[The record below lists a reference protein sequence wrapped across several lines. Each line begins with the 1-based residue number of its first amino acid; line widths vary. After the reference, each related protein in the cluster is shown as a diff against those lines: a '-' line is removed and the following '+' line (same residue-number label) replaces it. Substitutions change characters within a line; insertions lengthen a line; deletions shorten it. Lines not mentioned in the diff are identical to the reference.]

1 MKTEIT
7 VGIDLTNINDR
18 RVAQI
23 ALPMM
28 LSNITVPLLGFFDTA
43 VIGQLG
49 DPTLIAALGLGSIL
63 ISTLYWLCGF
73 LRMGTTGLTA
83 QAKGEDNQREVV
95 QILIRGLLIG
105 VLLGILIL
113 LVALPVFR
121 LFFFIS
127 PAEPSVEAHA
137 LTYAKI
143 RVFSAPLAIANIV
156 LIGWLIAME
165 RALRVFF
172 VQFFVNILN
181 LSLSMLLVFKWEYG
195 IEGVAYA
202 TLISEVCGFFLSL
215 TMCRNVLDYRSN
227 FTVKGIFDL
236 AKWMN
241 LFSINFN
248 IFLRSLLLEMVF
260 LSFLF
265 WGASFGTLIQAAN
278 QILIQF
284 LHIFSYAL
292 DGFAFSAEVLVGISY
307 GRKRLD
313 DLRNAVLICSKWAA
327 ITALGL
333 SIVVF
338 FFGPIFIGFMT
349 TSAEVVNVANEY
361 LVWITLAPT
370 ISFLAYI
377 MDGIFLGSTHTVAM
391 RKAMLIATAFYFSV
405 AIIFS
410 SVYQNHGLW
419 LSLSLFLIA
428 RALTLFYFYPN
439 IERSVSDIRYS

>member
-1 MKTEIT
+1 ME
-7 VGIDLTNINDR
+7 VDLTKINDR

-49 DPTLIAALGLGSIL
+49 EPELIAALGLGSIL

-83 QAKGEDNQREVV
+83 QAKGEENPREVV
-95 QILIRGLLIG
+95 QILIRGVLIG
-105 VLLGILIL
+105 VFLGILIL
-113 LVALPVFR
+113 LISLPIFR
-121 LFFFIS
+121 IFFLIS
-127 PAEPSVEAHA
+127 PAEPSVEAHS
-137 LTYAKI
+137 LTYVEI
-143 RVFSAPLAIANIV
+143 RVFSAPIAIANIT

-172 VQFFVNILN
+172 IQFFVNILN
-181 LSLSMLLVFKWEYG
+181 LSLSMLLVLTWDYG

-202 TLISEVCGFFLSL
+202 TLISEVFGFFLSL
-215 TMCRNVLDYRSN
+215 IMCRNVIDYQSN
-227 FTVKGIFDL
+227 FSVKGIFNPT
-236 AKWMN
+236 KWMN

-260 LSFLF
+260 LSFVF
-265 WGASFGTLIQAAN
+265 WGASFGTIVQAAN

-284 LHIFSYAL
+284 LHIFSYTL

-307 GRKRLD
+307 GRKKLN
-313 DLRNAVLICSKWAA
+313 DLRKSVLLCTRWAA
-327 ITALGL
+327 ITALSL
-333 SIVVF
+333 SLIVF
-338 FFGPIFIGFMT
+338 FFGSSFIDLMT
-349 TSAEVVNVANEY
+349 TSAEVVKIANEY
-361 LVWITLAPT
+361 LLWITLAPT
-370 ISFLAYI
+370 LSFLAYI
-377 MDGIFLGSTHTVAM
+377 MDGVFLGSTHTVAM
-391 RKAMLIATAFYFSV
+391 RKAMLIATVFYFSV
-405 AIIFS
+405 GIILS
-410 SVYQNHGLW
+410 SIYQNHGLW

-439 IERSVSDIRYS
+439 IERSVSAIRYS

>member
-1 MKTEIT
+1 MK
-7 VGIDLTNINDR
+7 VDLTNINNR

-23 ALPMM
+23 ALPIM

-49 DPTLIAALGLGSIL
+49 EPELIAALGLGSIL

-83 QAKGEDNQREVV
+83 QAKGEDNLREVV
-95 QILIRGLLIG
+95 QVLIRGLLIG
-105 VLLGILIL
+105 ILLGILIL
-113 LVALPVFR
+113 LISLPIFR
-121 LFFFIS
+121 IFFLIS

-137 LTYAKI
+137 LTYVEI
-143 RVFSAPLAIANIV
+143 RIFSAPIAIANIT

-165 RALRVFF
+165 RALRIFF
-172 VQFFVNILN
+172 IQFFVNILN
-181 LSLSMLLVFKWEYG
+181 LSLSMLLVLTWDYG

-202 TLISEVCGFFLSL
+202 TLFSELCGFFLSL
-215 TMCRNVLDYRSN
+215 IMCRNVIDYGSN
-227 FTVKGIFDL
+227 FTVKGIFNL
-236 AKWMN
+236 AKWIN

-265 WGASFGTLIQAAN
+265 WGASFGTLVQAAN

-307 GRKRLD
+307 GRKKLY
-313 DLRNAVLICSKWAA
+313 DLRKSVLICTRLAA
-327 ITALGL
+327 IMALGL
-333 SIVVF
+333 SLIVF
-338 FFGPIFIGFMT
+338 FFGSGLIDLMT
-349 TSAEVVNVANEY
+349 TSAEVVKIANEY
-361 LVWITLAPT
+361 LVWITLTPT

-377 MDGIFLGSTHTVAM
+377 MDGVFLGSTHTVAM
-391 RKAMLIATAFYFSV
+391 RKAMLISTAFYFSV
-405 AIIFS
+405 AIILS

-439 IERSVSDIRYS
+439 IERSVSTIRYS

>member
-1 MKTEIT
+1 MG
-7 VGIDLTNINDR
+7 VDLSNINNR

-49 DPTLIAALGLGSIL
+49 EPELIAALGLGSIL

-83 QAKGEDNQREVV
+83 QAKGEDNPREIV

-113 LVALPVFR
+113 LISLPVFR
-121 LFFFIS
+121 VFFLIS

-137 LTYAKI
+137 LTYVEI
-143 RVFSAPLAIANIV
+143 RVFSAPIAIANIT

-172 VQFFVNILN
+172 IQFFVNILN
-181 LSLSMLLVFKWEYG
+181 LSLSILLVLTWEYG

-215 TMCRNVLDYRSN
+215 IMCRRVIDYGSN
-227 FTVKGIFDL
+227 FTVKEIFDL
-236 AKWMN
+236 AKWVN
-241 LFSINFN
+241 LLSINFN

-307 GRKRLD
+307 GRKKLN
-313 DLRNAVLICSKWAA
+313 DLRKSVLLCTRWAA

-333 SIVVF
+333 SLMVF
-338 FFGPIFIGFMT
+338 FFGSIFIDLMT
-349 TSAEVVNVANEY
+349 TSAEVIKIANQY

-370 ISFLAYI
+370 VSFLAYI
-377 MDGIFLGSTHTVAM
+377 MDGVFLGSTHTLAM
-391 RKAMLIATAFYFSV
+391 RKAMLIATVFYFSV
-405 AIIFS
+405 AIILSGF
-410 SVYQNHGLW
+410 YQNHGLW
-419 LSLSLFLIA
+419 LALSLFLIA

-439 IERSVSDIRYS
+439 IERSVSAMRYS

>member
-1 MKTEIT
+1 ME
-7 VGIDLTNINDR
+7 VDLTKINDR

-49 DPTLIAALGLGSIL
+49 EPELIAALGLGSIL

-83 QAKGEDNQREVV
+83 QAKGEDNPREVV
-95 QILIRGLLIG
+95 QILIRGVLIG
-105 VLLGILIL
+105 VFLGILIL
-113 LVALPVFR
+113 LISLPIFR
-121 LFFFIS
+121 IFFLIS

-137 LTYAKI
+137 LTYVEI
-143 RVFSAPLAIANIV
+143 RVFSAPIAIANIT

-172 VQFFVNILN
+172 IQFFVNILN
-181 LSLSMLLVFKWEYG
+181 LSLSMLLVLTWDYG

-202 TLISEVCGFFLSL
+202 TLISEVFGFFLSL
-215 TMCRNVLDYRSN
+215 IMCRNVIDYQSN
-227 FTVKGIFDL
+227 FSVKGIFNPT
-236 AKWMN
+236 KWMN

-260 LSFLF
+260 LSFVF
-265 WGASFGTLIQAAN
+265 WGASFGTIVQAAN

-284 LHIFSYAL
+284 LHIFSYTL

-307 GRKRLD
+307 GRKKLN
-313 DLRNAVLICSKWAA
+313 DLRKSVLLCTRWAA

-333 SIVVF
+333 SLIVF
-338 FFGPIFIGFMT
+338 FFGSGFIDLMT
-349 TSAEVVNVANEY
+349 TSAEVVKIANEY
-361 LVWITLAPT
+361 LLWITLAPT
-370 ISFLAYI
+370 LSFLAYI
-377 MDGIFLGSTHTVAM
+377 MDGVFLGSTHTVAM
-391 RKAMLIATAFYFSV
+391 RKAMLIATVFYFSI
-405 AIIFS
+405 AIILS

-439 IERSVSDIRYS
+439 IERSVSAIRYS